1 MKNIGRVTTSG
12 SQWYDSVYGSEVN
25 DFAQSRYLGRVAQRR
40 FLEPNGQY
48 DAQFKF
54 KLDERVKFSAYY
66 VFLVVDRENVL
77 DDFNLAN
84 NQLES
89 PKLIQVKPI
98 PLPNLEA
105 TKILAEE
112 FAKAGQTFVIE
123 WQVNNI
129 GEGSVKL
136 TDKWTDLVEIFIV
149 DKTSFRSILK
159 TTMTVEKR
167 ELSPNAGYLMRAQVF
182 LPQKHFG
189 DANIELTVNK
199 YDTLYE
205 TTLENNKISTFIT
218 ILPPDTPDL
227 SLIEFEL
234 SDTSFLTGQILR
246 VNYSVENEGSLDLES
261 SSWNDEVKI
270 INELNKQVIVSQIFR
285 NLSNFTML
293 NYNLFSK

>member
-12 SQWYDSVYGSEVN
+12 SQWYDSVYGGDVN

-149 DKTSFRSILK
+149 DKTVFRSILK

>member
-149 DKTSFRSILK
+149 DKTTFRSILK

-246 VNYSVENEGSLDLES
+246 VNYTVENEGSLDLES

-293 NYNLFSK
+293 N

>member
-149 DKTSFRSILK
+149 DKTVFRSILK
-159 TTMTVEKR
+159 TTMTVEKM
-167 ELSPNAGYLMRAQVF
+167 ELTPNAGYLMRAQVF

-234 SDTSFLTGQILR
+234 SDTSFLTGEILR

-261 SSWNDEVKI
+261 SSWNDEVRI

-293 NYNLFSK
+293 NYNLFF

>member
-136 TDKWTDLVEIFIV
+136 TDKWTDFVEIFIV

-159 TTMTVEKR
+159 TTMIVEKR

-205 TTLENNKISTFIT
+205 TSLENNKISTFIT